1 MKRCLII
8 TGGPI
13 DLGFARSYL
22 SEERFERVIAVDR
35 GLAAA
40 GALGVTPDVIVGD
53 FDSVDPAVL
62 AEFRRKEHI
71 VWEVHQPEKDDTD
84 TELAIK
90 RALAM
95 GATHVVLLGAT
106 GGRLDHLLGNIHL
119 LYPCLQ
125 RGVEAC
131 ILDPGNRLYL
141 IDGERHFKRREVWGT
156 YVSFLPL
163 TEEVRGITLRGFKY
177 PLTDKDI
184 AIGTSLCISN
194 ELAEEEAAITFREG
208 ALIVVESRDTPM

>member
-22 SEERFERVIAVDR
+22 SGEGFDRVIAVDR
-35 GLAAA
+35 GLNAAW
-40 GALGVTPDVIVGD
+40 ALGIVPDVIVGD
-53 FDSVDPAVL
+53 FDSADPAAL
-62 AEFRRKEHI
+62 ADFRRREHI

-90 RALAM
+90 RAAAM
-95 GATHVVLLGAT
+95 GAGYIALLGAT

-131 ILDPGNRLYL
+131 ILDPGNKLYL
-141 IDGERHFKRREVWGT
+141 IDGERRFKRREVWGT
-156 YVSFLPL
+156 YISFLPL
-163 TEEVRGITLRGFKY
+163 TEEVKGITLRGFKY

-194 ELAEEEAAITFREG
+194 ELAADEAVITLQDG
-208 ALIVVESRDTPM
+208 VLIVVESRDT

>member
-22 SEERFERVIAVDR
+22 SGEGFDRVIAVDR
-35 GLAAA
+35 RLNAAW
-40 GALGVTPDVIVGD
+40 ALGIVPDVIVGD
-53 FDSVDPAVL
+53 FDSADPAAL
-62 AEFRRKEHI
+62 ADFRRREHI

-90 RALAM
+90 RAAAM
-95 GATHVVLLGAT
+95 GAGYIVLLGAT

-131 ILDPGNRLYL
+131 ILDPGNKLYL
-141 IDGERHFKRREVWGT
+141 IDGERRFKRREVWGT
-156 YVSFLPL
+156 YISFLPL
-163 TEEVRGITLRGFKY
+163 TEEVKGITLRGFKY

-194 ELAEEEAAITFREG
+194 ELAADEAVITLQDG
-208 ALIVVESRDTPM
+208 VLIVVESRDTP

>member
-8 TGGPI
+8 TGGSI
-13 DLGFARSYL
+13 DLEFARSYL
-22 SEERFERVIAVDR
+22 AKEKFERIIAVDR
-35 GLAAA
+35 GLAAE
-40 GALGVTPDVIVGD
+40 GALGLMPDAAVGD
-53 FDSVDPAVL
+53 FDTVVPAVL
-62 AEFRRKEHI
+62 ADFRRQEHI

-95 GATHVVLLGAT
+95 GASHIVLLGAT

-119 LYPCLQ
+119 LFPCLQ
-125 RGVEAC
+125 RGVQAS
-131 ILDPGNRLYL
+131 IVDPGNKLYL
-141 IDGERHFKRREVWGT
+141 IDGEHHFKKKDVWGT

-177 PLTDKDI
+177 PLTDRDI
-184 AIGTSLCISN
+184 SIGTSLCISN
-194 ELAEEEAAITFREG
+194 ELEQEEASITFREG
-208 ALIVVESRDTPM
+208 VLVVVESRDA

>member
-22 SEERFERVIAVDR
+22 SGEGFVRVIAVVR
-35 GLAAA
+35 GLNAAW
-40 GALGVTPDVIVGD
+40 ALGIVPDVIVGD
-53 FDSVDPAVL
+53 FDSADPAAL
-62 AEFRRKEHI
+62 ADFRRREHI

-90 RALAM
+90 RAAAM
-95 GATHVVLLGAT
+95 GAGYIVLLGAT

-131 ILDPGNRLYL
+131 ILDPGNKLYL
-141 IDGERHFKRREVWGT
+141 IDGERRFKRREVWGT
-156 YVSFLPL
+156 YISFLPL
-163 TEEVRGITLRGFKY
+163 TEEVKGITLRGFKY

-194 ELAEEEAAITFREG
+194 ELAADEAVITLQDG
-208 ALIVVESRDTPM
+208 VLIVVESRDT

>member
-22 SEERFERVIAVDR
+22 SGEGFDRVIAVDR
-35 GLAAA
+35 GLNAAW
-40 GALGVTPDVIVGD
+40 ALGIVPDVIVGD
-53 FDSVDPAVL
+53 FDSADPAAL
-62 AEFRRKEHI
+62 ADFRRREHI

-95 GATHVVLLGAT
+95 GASHIVLLGAT

-119 LYPCLQ
+119 LFPCLQ
-125 RGVEAC
+125 RGVQAS
-131 ILDPGNRLYL
+131 IVDPGNKLYL
-141 IDGERHFKRREVWGT
+141 IDGEHHFKKKDVWGT

-177 PLTDKDI
+177 PLTDRDI
-184 AIGTSLCISN
+184 SIGTSLCISN
-194 ELAEEEAAITFREG
+194 ELEQEEASITFREG
-208 ALIVVESRDTPM
+208 VLVVVESRDA

>member
-8 TGGPI
+8 TGGSI
-13 DLGFARSYL
+13 DLEFARSYL
-22 SEERFERVIAVDR
+22 AKEKFERIIAVDR

-40 GALGVTPDVIVGD
+40 GALGLMPDAEVGD

-62 AEFRRKEHI
+62 ADFRRQEHI

-95 GATHVVLLGAT
+95 GASHIVLLGAT

-119 LYPCLQ
+119 LFPCLQ
-125 RGVEAC
+125 RGVQASVV
-131 ILDPGNRLYL
+131 DPGNKLYL
-141 IDGERHFKRREVWGT
+141 IDGEHHFKKKDVWGT

-177 PLTDKDI
+177 PLTDRDI
-184 AIGTSLCISN
+184 SIGTSLCISN
-194 ELAEEEAAITFREG
+194 ELEDEEASITFREG
-208 ALIVVESRDTPM
+208 VLVVVESRDA

>member
-22 SEERFERVIAVDR
+22 SGEGFDRVIAVDR
-35 GLAAA
+35 GLNAAS
-40 GALGVTPDVIVGD
+40 ALGIVPDVIVGD
-53 FDSVDPAVL
+53 FDSADPAAL
-62 AEFRRKEHI
+62 ADFRRREHI

-90 RALAM
+90 RAAAM
-95 GATHVVLLGAT
+95 GAGYIVLLGAT

-131 ILDPGNRLYL
+131 ILDPGNKLYL
-141 IDGERHFKRREVWGT
+141 IDGERRFKRREVWGT
-156 YVSFLPL
+156 YISFLPL
-163 TEEVRGITLRGFKY
+163 TEEVKGITLRGFKY

-194 ELAEEEAAITFREG
+194 ELAADEAVITLQDG
-208 ALIVVESRDTPM
+208 VLIVVESRDT